1 VFIRGFVGGEGR
13 RLHAARVVGEAWT
26 WLAAARARRSSVRD
40 SESIQI
46 LAALAPSLSLFGL
59 GMLFFAKAAFG
70 ERLSLSAFLVGTAM
84 LVLPAV
90 AALLMALAWSSQALG
105 RILPERRLRAATLIA
120 LLTAALS
127 SLVVALPLREG
138 DETHFN
144 EDAGARTA
152 DMSVRPAEEAAP
164 RQGYCLGRDFYDLA
178 AGQPDHDPI
187 YRGAVPAYVDPST
200 GAVSCDFPPAG

>member
-1 VFIRGFVGGEGR
+1 LVGKGDGS
-13 RLHAARVVGEAWT
+13 RVVGEAWT
-26 WLAAARARRSSVRD
+26 WLASGRARGWSVRI

-59 GMLFFAKAAFG
+59 GTLFFAKAALG
-70 ERLSLSAFLVGTAM
+70 ERLHLSAFLLGTAL
-84 LVLPAV
+84 LVLPAG
-90 AALLMALAWSSQALG
+90 AALLMALVWSSRALE
-105 RILPERRLRAATLIA
+105 RILPERRLRTATLIA

-127 SLVVALPLREG
+127 TLVVVLPLRER

-152 DMSVRPAEEAAP
+152 DMSARPAEEAAP
-164 RQGYCLGRDFYDLA
+164 RQGYCLSGDFYDLA